1 MCSVY
6 VTYIAVYM
14 NQSCV
19 SCRLKKNSGKDRI
32 DSGTIVPNGLYVV
45 ACDLGVLRWFVV
57 PTDCK
62 LMSHQSADIEQWQ
75 SYWEEQ
81 KGKGAPIVCFDCKVL
96 SRSDPARDPRSI
108 GRKYC
113 RRDRK
118 HGAQC
123 YLEDVFVEGASFCE
137 TTETG
142 QRRVECRGF
151 CGDSGLVNCEV
162 EGKAVKLHLAFHLQ
176 NFSARK
182 YLKVLSHPR
191 KKEVEKLLSTTSGK
205 EESDVSTRTPVG
217 ERTYVDIGSSP
228 FVSLGMQNRVVW
240 EAVSMYSSN
249 MRLRSQGIGLP

>member
-1 MCSVY
+1 M
-6 VTYIAVYM
+6 YM

-123 YLEDVFVEGASFCE
+123 YLEDVFVKGATFCE

-142 QRRVECRGF
+142 HKR
-151 CGDSGLVNCEV
+151 
-162 EGKAVKLHLAFHLQ
+162 H
-176 NFSARK
+176 
-182 YLKVLSHPR
+182 
-191 KKEVEKLLSTTSGK
+191 
-205 EESDVSTRTPVG
+205 
-217 ERTYVDIGSSP
+217 
-228 FVSLGMQNRVVW
+228 
-240 EAVSMYSSN
+240 
-249 MRLRSQGIGLP
+249 